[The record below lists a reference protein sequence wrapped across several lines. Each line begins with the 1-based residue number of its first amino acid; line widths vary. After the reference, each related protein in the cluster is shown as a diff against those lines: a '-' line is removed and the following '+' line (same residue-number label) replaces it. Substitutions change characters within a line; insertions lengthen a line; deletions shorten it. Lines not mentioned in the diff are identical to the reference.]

1 MRADFYG
8 GPLDGRTWNVEKR
21 RFIHVPVVEKPQPFF
36 VTYHV
41 KAVQAYSYHRYE
53 LAVEY
58 PDRLIYISRDD
69 SDMQVLWVLLA
80 GCAGRTQSGFCYWAE
95 GRYMGYLAST
105 GIDWSEPGREFY
117 AAVERRMRKTRR
129 KRKSAEKNDPQ

>member
-8 GPLDGRTWNVEKR
+8 GPFDGRTLNVEKR
-21 RFIHVPVVEKPQPFF
+21 RFIFVPVVVEPQPIF

-41 KAVQAYSYHRYE
+41 KALQTFARHRYE

-58 PDRLIYISRDD
+58 PDRLIYVSRDD
-69 SDMQVLWVLLA
+69 SDMAAFWMLFA
-80 GCAGRTQSGFCYWAE
+80 GCEGRYQSAFCYWAE

-105 GIDWSEPGREFY
+105 GIDWSELGREFY

-129 KRKSAEKNDPQ
+129 KRKSAQKNDPQ